1 MTRRE
6 AFAVAF
12 DHAPPSDIAG
22 QIGGRDTLEPRQP
35 SFEPARVGV
44 HVLDMEALV
53 GMLAATGDDRYMQD
67 RVGMGKGTIG
77 VTAIGDEHGIL
88 GNDWRQMS
96 GEGQCGQVGKDRV
109 GCCTMAVADNENTVV
124 LVGGQARFF
133 GLATALSGAS
143 PDKSL

>member
-22 QIGGRDTLEPRQP
+22 QIGGCDTIEPCQP

-44 HVLDMEALV
+44 NVLDMEALIAV
-53 GMLAATGDDRYMQD
+53 FAAAGDDRYMQD
-67 RVGMGKGTIG
+67 RVGMGKGTVG
-77 VTAIGDEHGIL
+77 VAAVGDEHGIL
-88 GNDWRQMS
+88 GNDRRQMS
-96 GEGQCGQVGKDRV
+96 GEGRCGQVGKDRV
-109 GCCTMAVADNENTVV
+109 GCCAMAVADNENTVV